1 MKQIEILD
9 CTLRDGG
16 RVIDCRYPDETI
28 IGLGKHLKRA
38 GINVIEMGFLRDDAV
53 FAGNSTFF
61 SSPADCDVYIEQ
73 ICENESRQNEKYVV
87 FVDFGLYDVN
97 CLEEAEKVRVSG
109 IRFGFTKKDYM
120 EHKRQVVEAV
130 IRQLG
135 ALDSDELGV
144 PLGSLTGQP
153 LLSGVGPR
161 VRVRVDSVG
170 EVTADYDNTFTSAG
184 VNQTLHRV
192 CLNINAAVYLF
203 LPGEVYPVSVSSSV
217 CVAETVIVGETPD
230 TYLNL
235 EKGNG

>member
-1 MKQIEILD
+1 MPVKL
-9 CTLRDGG
+9 
-16 RVIDCRYPDETI
+16 
-28 IGLGKHLKRA
+28 KHLSLY
-38 GINVIEMGFLRDDAV
+38 LRQKGPLAVVLPVGVALVLVYLLTHTLNARLRPVLETAASSQATNLMTQAIDA
-53 FAGNSTFF
+53 A
-61 SSPADCDVYIEQ
+61 
-73 ICENESRQNEKYVV
+73 
-87 FVDFGLYDVN
+87 VDN
-97 CLEEAEKVRVSG
+97 CLQENQMDYSDFVTLETDAAGKVTS
-109 IRFGFTKKDYM
+109 ITSNTTANSRF
-120 EHKRQVVEAV
+120 KRQVVEAV

-235 EKGNG
+235 EKGNS